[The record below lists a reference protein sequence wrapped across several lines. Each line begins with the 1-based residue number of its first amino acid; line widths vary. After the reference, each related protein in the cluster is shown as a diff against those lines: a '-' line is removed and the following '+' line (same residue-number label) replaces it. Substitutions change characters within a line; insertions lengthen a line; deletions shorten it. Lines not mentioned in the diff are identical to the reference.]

1 MGNKTN
7 FNPDGN
13 LFVKGGV
20 SSTSFLD
27 VTGNAT
33 FGGDV
38 TITGALQA
46 SGAITFL
53 NDTQTVNVAD
63 GYVINSDS
71 DVANAYLQINSNVGN
86 VRLQV
91 NGNALTVGYNDT
103 DNITL
108 NANLVTL
115 DGVANIT
122 GNSTLSNALITDDL
136 EVQDKVTVGGNLD
149 VTIGS
154 LNIGTGATA
163 NVLTNARFTGV
174 ANTADNRR
182 KRRRRIQRDAGG
194 HLHYWSAPPFAAVGH
209 RAPHS

>member
-53 NDTQTVNVAD
+53 NDTQTVNRAD

-71 DVANAYLQINSNVGN
+71 DVGNAYLQIG
-86 VRLQV
+86 
-91 NGNALTVGYNDT
+91 
-103 DNITL
+103 
-108 NANLVTL
+108 
-115 DGVANIT
+115 
-122 GNSTLSNALITDDL
+122 
-136 EVQDKVTVGGNLD
+136 
-149 VTIGS
+149 
-154 LNIGTGATA
+154 
-163 NVLTNARFTGV
+163 
-174 ANTADNRR
+174 
-182 KRRRRIQRDAGG
+182 IQT
-194 HLHYWSAPPFAAVGH
+194 
-209 RAPHS
+209 